1 MSHEGG
7 PEPTQRTVAELLA
20 KYGQES
26 GGNAPRRRRRRADD
40 VEDTGAQAIIE
51 RVMSESGEMQ
61 VIREDTPPPG
71 RTSHRQSRT
80 DFQRPVEPPQRR
92 RQPGQQPNPQQPGT
106 SGPAG
111 PSGPSAGPPTVTT
124 PGPLAGPP
132 SSPRLPAVGPP
143 SSPRLPAVGPPSS
156 PRLPAV
162 GQPPEPPRRGSA
174 APQPG
179 RRGPEPSRHQQPS
192 QQLPKPSQQPSQQ
205 LPQPAP
211 SQPSQPM
218 RQQAPGQ
225 RSGVQPSLRSRLEGD
240 NPPPTQTIPP
250 ALAAPKAP
258 PKPPPPGMPS
268 GMPPGMPG
276 AMLPI
281 PPEPMTEEL
290 PRIPTY
296 PAMKPADQRLPG
308 QDSRTQLTPAVF
320 PPHHEQFPPG
330 PRQPDQD
337 FDPDADYDSGYFDH
351 GYPAEDRVEDGERA
365 YRDLD
370 RGLDGDLDRDLD
382 RDIDEDLAR
391 EFDDLDDD
399 REPRSAARE
408 WLMMVGQLAVGV
420 LGGAAVWLGFNWL
433 WGALP
438 QAALV
443 LALAV
448 IAGMVFIVRK
458 IRKAEDLQTT
468 VYAVLV
474 GLLATV
480 SPAALLLLNR

>member
-26 GGNAPRRRRRRADD
+26 GERAPRRRRRRADD

-51 RVMSESGEMQ
+51 RVMSESGEMP
-61 VIREDTPPPG
+61 VIRDDTPPPG
-71 RTSHRQSRT
+71 RTSHRASRT

-92 RQPGQQPNPQQPGT
+92 RQPPPP
-106 SGPAG
+106 PA
-111 PSGPSAGPPTVTT
+111 PGPPTVAT
-124 PGPLAGPP
+124 PPVNGPGSMGRIPV
-132 SSPRLPAVGPP
+132 VGPP
-143 SSPRLPAVGPPSS
+143 SSGRIPVVGPPSS
-156 PRLPAV
+156 GRIPVVGPPGEPPRRPN
-162 GQPPEPPRRGSA
+162 QTPPPPNRRPPEPPRR
-174 APQPG
+174 
-179 RRGPEPSRHQQPS
+179 QQPS
-192 QQLPKPSQQPSQQ
+192 QGLPVPPGQQSQQ
-205 LPQPAP
+205 LPTLPP
-211 SQPSQPM
+211 RPPGPP
-218 RQQAPGQ
+218 PGQ
-225 RSGVQPSLRSRLEGD
+225 RTGVGPSLRSRLD
-240 NPPPTQTIPP
+240 DDTPPPPTQTMAP
-250 ALAAPKAP
+250 AAPA
-258 PKPPPPGMPS
+258 PPPP
-268 GMPPGMPG
+268 PPVKPG
-276 AMLPI
+276 P

-290 PRIPTY
+290 PRVPTY
-296 PAMKPADQRLPG
+296 PSMDPVGPRHPG
-308 QDSRTQLTPAVF
+308 QDSRTRITPPV
-320 PPHHEQFPPG
+320 PPHDQFPSG
-330 PRQPDQD
+330 PQPRVDRD
-337 FDPDADYDSGYFDH
+337 FDPDFDPDFERDGDYRDTGYDNFGGGGDYRDNNFGGDFDR
-351 GYPAEDRVEDGERA
+351 G
-365 YRDLD
+365 DLD
-370 RGLDGDLDRDLD
+370 RNLDRDYQPGPDTGFERGLDLDDRDPRRDPRRDLDGDLD
-382 RDIDEDLAR
+382 EELAR
-391 EFDDLDDD
+391 ELDELDGE

-408 WLMMVGQLAVGV
+408 WLVMAGQLAVGV